1 MTVQDDKDDF
11 DVLRKKNGN
20 LCLDLADIL
29 FGRKSSLRMP
39 NKRSREERVRALVK
53 EVIELKE
60 NYLKEIDMS
69 LF

>member
-1 MTVQDDKDDF
+1 MTVDDKDDF
-11 DVLRKKNGN
+11 CVLREKNGN

-39 NKRSREERVRALVK
+39 NKRSREERAGAVVQ

-60 NYLKEIDMS
+60 KYLKERTYAS
-69 LF
+69 